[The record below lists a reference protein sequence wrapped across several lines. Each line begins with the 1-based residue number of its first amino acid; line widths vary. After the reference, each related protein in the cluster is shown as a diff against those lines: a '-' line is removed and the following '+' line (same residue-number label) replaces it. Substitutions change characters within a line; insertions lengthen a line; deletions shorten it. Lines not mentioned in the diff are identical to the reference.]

1 MFESMVL
8 GVDPGTAAVGLA
20 AVQGAGGKIVV
31 TWADTVRTPA
41 GAAVPERLRQV
52 YRATCEAIRTH
63 RPDALAIERLMWGR
77 NTESAMAVA
86 RASGTVI
93 LAAAEA
99 GIPVEEYAP
108 LEVKMAVTGVG
119 NAPKDQVRR
128 ALVRVLG
135 ASGVPD
141 DPDAADAVAVA
152 VCHLQQSRFR
162 RLTAAP
168 AGTPGRSGMGVRAK
182 RGPGR

>member
-1 MFESMVL
+1 MFESTVL

-20 AVQGAGGKIVV
+20 VVQGVRGKIVV
-31 TWADTVRTPA
+31 IWADTVRTPA
-41 GAAVPERLRQV
+41 GAAVPERLRHV
-52 YRATCEAIRTH
+52 YRATRDAIDRH
-63 RPDALAIERLMWGR
+63 QPEALAIERLMWGR
-77 NTESAMAVA
+77 NTESAMGVA

-152 VCHLQQSRFR
+152 VCHLQQSRLR
-162 RLTAAP
+162 RLTTEPARP
-168 AGTPGRSGMGVRAK
+168 AGPVGVGARPK
-182 RGPGR
+182 GGPAR